1 VKTGGACAGLLLSA
15 LGAFAAEDVR
25 FALRPIGIIDSHLEE
40 GPIGVPRGVAL
51 DRNTGELWVVDT
63 RGARLGLFTAD
74 GVPLFATT
82 PGNHLKEPT
91 RAVVDGRGRLL
102 VLDIDHTAVKVL
114 NYRGEYLGTLELS
127 GLPDEPSLGAIAMG
141 PDGNLYVGENSQGR
155 VHVYAPDLRPVLK
168 FGSVGT
174 EEGQF
179 QSIAGIAVSENAIY
193 VVDHQVIAVQ
203 VFDKRGRFL
212 RGWGRHDMGPAN
224 FSLPEAVALDS
235 KGRVVVVDALR
246 HEIKFFD
253 PEGKFLSRFGGFGRR
268 AGNVSFPCDVAI
280 DAADRVYV
288 AERGNGRVQVFELV
302 ESTTSA
308 VRR

>member
-1 VKTGGACAGLLLSA
+1 VKAAIASAGLA
-15 LGAFAAEDVR
+15 LAAVSLGAAEDPR
-25 FALRPIGIIDSHLEE
+25 LLLRPIGLIESHLEE

-51 DRNTGELWVVDT
+51 DRNTGEVWVVDT

-82 PGNHLKEPT
+82 PSNHLVEPT

-114 NYRGEYLGTLELS
+114 NYRGEYLGTLELP

-141 PDGNLYVGENSQGR
+141 ADGNLYVGENRQGR
-155 VHVYAPDLRPVLK
+155 IHVYSPDLRLILK

-179 QSIAGIAVSENAIY
+179 QSIAGIAVDDQAIY

-212 RGWGRHDMGPAN
+212 RGWGKHDMGPAN

-253 PEGKFLSRFGGFGRR
+253 TDGKFLARFGGFGRR

-280 DAADRVYV
+280 DSAGRVYV
-288 AERGNGRVQVFELV
+288 AERGNGRVQVFELL
-302 ESTTSA
+302 ESSTPA
-308 VRR
+308 AKP